1 MEKQTFGGTIAKLR
15 REKGMTQAELAEK
28 MCVTDKAVSK
38 WERDLSFPD
47 VGTIPKL
54 AQLFNVST
62 DELMMVKKDSPEKPT
77 EKKPGEI
84 VNIALKGIALAMG
97 VAAAVLSFLDQLQ
110 ANEGLGMLG
119 IGLAALAIAQ
129 LGQNDK

>member
-54 AQLFNVST
+54 AQLSSVEFYQCGVWSVEGGVERASLSSVEFGGWSV
-62 DELMMVKKDSPEKPT
+62 ELS
-77 EKKPGEI
+77 
-84 VNIALKGIALAMG
+84 
-97 VAAAVLSFLDQLQ
+97 
-110 ANEGLGMLG
+110 
-119 IGLAALAIAQ
+119 
-129 LGQNDK
+129 